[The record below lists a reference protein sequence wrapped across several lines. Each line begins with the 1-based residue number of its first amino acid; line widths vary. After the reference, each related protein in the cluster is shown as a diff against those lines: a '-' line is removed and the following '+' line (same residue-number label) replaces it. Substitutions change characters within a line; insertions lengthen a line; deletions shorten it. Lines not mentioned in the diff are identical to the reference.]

1 MSKTKKIKQK
11 TTGFDI
17 LYRVVTALAC
27 VAMYPIF
34 YFANLFTIAIK
45 HTDIS
50 DLLNQITGEST
61 LHVTD
66 ESISLARLPEIIDLF
81 SSFTNDDFDFKA
93 SVLQNA
99 LYRPVIV
106 TAIFIA
112 IALVIGLVIL
122 GFALFSNKVKVITGL
137 SIAGFF
143 STIAAYVAFGFF
155 ANPLLSGEVT
165 LSELLNIEGVIGTA
179 IMSFVG
185 EVMVCTLDTA
195 FFGVMFV
202 MLGICAWSVS
212 VLIVNKSEEKEKAMK
227 EAARKNR

>member
-81 SSFTNDDFDFKA
+81 SGFTNDDFDFKA

-106 TAIFIA
+106 TAVFIA

-137 SIAGFF
+137 SVTGFF
-143 STIAAYVAFGFF
+143 STIAAYIAFGFF

-179 IMSFVG
+179 IMSFIG

-212 VLIVNKSEEKEKAMK
+212 VLIVNKSEEKEKAVK
-227 EAARKNR
+227 EAARKNK

>member
-27 VAMYPIF
+27 VAMYPVF

-50 DLLNQITGEST
+50 DLLNQVTGQNT

-66 ESISLARLPEIIDLF
+66 ESISLARLPEIINLF
-81 SSFTNDDFDFKA
+81 SGFTNNDFDFKT
-93 SVLQNA
+93 SILQNA
-99 LYRPVIV
+99 LYRPVVVTVVFIV
-106 TAIFIA
+106 

-137 SIAGFF
+137 STAGFL
-143 STIAAYVAFGFF
+143 STIAAYIAFGFF
-155 ANPLLSGEVT
+155 ANPLLTGEVS
-165 LSELLNIEGVIGTA
+165 LAELLNIEGIIGTA
-179 IMSFVG
+179 IISLVG

-195 FFGVMFV
+195 FFGVMFI

-227 EAARKNR
+227 EAARKAR